1 MQGDGILVVD
11 VGGNNVKLKHSAHD
25 ERRKTKSGPTL
36 TPDAMVAAVR
46 ELAHDWTYD
55 RVTIGCPGAVLEGR
69 LVLEPV
75 NLGKGWVAFDY
86 QAAFDRPVRLVNDAV
101 MQAIGS
107 YAGGKML
114 FLGLGTGLGAALVGD
129 HVAVPLEVAHL
140 PYTKKF
146 TFEDCVGKR
155 GLDRLG
161 QERWEKAVHDSV
173 ARLKAAMVA
182 DRVVLG
188 GGNTKLLKK
197 LPPDCTA
204 GDNQNAF
211 SGGVRLWQEQFRVL

>member
-1 MQGDGILVVD
+1 MKGEGILVVD
-11 VGGNNVKLKHSAHD
+11 VGGNNIKLKHGAHD
-25 ERRKTKSGPTL
+25 ERRKSRSGPDL
-36 TPDAMVAAVR
+36 TPDVMVAAVR
-46 ELAHDWTYD
+46 ELVHDWTYD
-55 RVTIGCPGAVLEGR
+55 RVTIGCPGAVRNGR
-69 LVLEPV
+69 MVLEPV
-75 NLGKGWVAFDY
+75 NLGDGWVAFDF

-101 MQAIGS
+101 MQAVGS

-140 PYTKKF
+140 PYRKKF

-155 GLDRLG
+155 GLDRMG
-161 QERWEKAVHDSV
+161 QKRWEKAVHDTV
-173 ARLKAAMVA
+173 ARLRAALVA
-182 DRVVLG
+182 DYVVLG

-197 LPPDCTA
+197 LPEHSRA

-211 SGGVRLWQEQFRVL
+211 AGGVRLWQEQFRVL